1 MSNIFYT
8 LRNVVRSYSS
18 GSNLLIIATVLALI
32 AANLP
37 ATAELYNGLWQIPIG
52 LQIGD
57 FNLFS
62 HNGHPM
68 NLGAFVN
75 DALMAIFFFSVGLEI
90 KREML
95 IGELASVRQALLP
108 VIAACGGMIFPVLVF
123 YFIGLEEGGDI
134 LRGCAIPMATDIA
147 FSLGV
152 LSMLGK
158 RVPIALTVFLTTL
171 AVADDIGGIIV
182 IAVFYSETPN
192 LLLLG
197 IAALVV
203 AGLLLANKLGIRSKA
218 FYILVGLV
226 VWYLFV
232 NSGIHPTIAG
242 VVIAFTIPTN
252 PLVAPK
258 RFLRTIRDR
267 VERFPVISDEDLETK
282 TMLSREQLDW
292 LNEVQAL
299 SNKMLSPAQSLEN
312 RLQRV
317 VNYFI
322 LPLFAFANA
331 GIYIADMPI
340 SAAYS
345 GVALAII
352 GGLVIG
358 KFVGIF
364 SFTWIAVMLGM
375 SPKPSRSTW
384 PMIASVSMLGGIGFT
399 VSLFIATLSFPG
411 SNPAMATLLN
421 DAKLGIILG
430 SIISGFLGYMM
441 LNLTLPK
448 EGELEADNDAISG
461 AAPQAATPATS
472 DTAAPVADGNA
483 TPPAAANPSEA
494 APKADTA
501 QSSI

>member
-1 MSNIFYT
+1 MSNIFYSM
-8 LRNVVRSYSS
+8 RNVIKSYAS
-18 GSNLLIIATVLALI
+18 GSNILIVATVLALI

-37 ATAELYNGLWQIPIG
+37 ATAQLYSDLWQIPVG

-68 NLGAFVN
+68 GLGAFVN

-123 YFIGLEEGGDI
+123 YLIGEAEGGDFI
-134 LRGCAIPMATDIA
+134 RGCAIPMATDIA

-158 RVPIALTVFLTTL
+158 RVPISLTVFLTTL

-182 IAVFYSETPN
+182 IAIFYSETPN

-197 IAALVV
+197 IAALIV
-203 AGLLLANKLGIRSKA
+203 AGLLLANKLGIRSRA

-242 VVIAFTIPTN
+242 VVIAFTIPAN

-258 RFLRTIRDR
+258 GYLRTIRDR
-267 VERFPVISDEDLETK
+267 VGRFPVENDEELEAK
-282 TMLSREQLDW
+282 TMLNPEQLDW
-292 LNEVQAL
+292 LNEVQDL
-299 SNKMLSPAQSLEN
+299 SNKMLSPAQALEN
-312 RLQRV
+312 QLQKA
-317 VNYFI
+317 VNFFI

-331 GIYIADMPI
+331 GIYLADMPI

-364 SFTWIAVMLGM
+364 SFTWLAVICGL
-375 SPKPSRSTW
+375 SPKPSRSNW
-384 PMIASVSMLGGIGFT
+384 KMIAAVSMLGGIGFT
-399 VSLFIATLSFPG
+399 VSLFIATLSFP
-411 SNPAMATLLN
+411 SNGDAHMAQLLN
-421 DAKLGIILG
+421 DSKLGIILG

-441 LNLTLPK
+441 LKLTLPN
-448 EGELEADNDAISG
+448 EAQSDDEADP
-461 AAPQAATPATS
+461 APRSVEA
-472 DTAAPVADGNA
+472 
-483 TPPAAANPSEA
+483 PAAADHNVPATPETSTLAE
-494 APKADTA
+494 
-501 QSSI
+501 